1 MCVSVQSIKP
11 RDALSVVLTMTSFII
26 VGARKGWSKANCN
39 WFFSR
44 RQARNKEKEPTNELL
59 TLWVVR
65 LSSAIYCQSSGP
77 CFKAS
82 PASSQLL
89 LHLHWSHNAG
99 LTLCLLTQR
108 ACESQIQQ
116 DDFAAVWLTG
126 KCSLIWRTF
135 FFFFQA
141 NGHAYFCNMEC
152 KLSIYLT
159 LVSVTFQ
166 LAKGGRRTFTTCLA
180 KWHIFFPLLLLLPSC
195 RLVYLKQTVPA
206 Q

>member
-11 RDALSVVLTMTSFII
+11 RDAPSVVLTMTSFII

-44 RQARNKEKEPTNELL
+44 RQASNKEKEPTNELL

-135 FFFFQA
+135 FFFFKQMDMLIFA
-141 NGHAYFCNMEC
+141 TWSASSLFIWHWSLWHSSRPREDAGH
-152 KLSIYLT
+152 S
-159 LVSVTFQ
+159 Q
-166 LAKGGRRTFTTCLA
+166 
-180 KWHIFFPLLLLLPSC
+180 
-195 RLVYLKQTVPA
+195 PA
-206 Q
+206 LQSDT

>member
-1 MCVSVQSIKP
+1 MQGKDEVRQIVIGSFLGDKQVIKKRNQQMSYSP
-11 RDALSVVLTMTSFII
+11 CEWSDFPPLFIVRAQGSALKPALPHPSF
-26 VGARKGWSKANCN
+26 
-39 WFFSR
+39 
-44 RQARNKEKEPTNELL
+44 
-59 TLWVVR
+59 
-65 LSSAIYCQSSGP
+65 
-77 CFKAS
+77 CFIS
-82 PASSQLL
+82 
-89 LHLHWSHNAG
+89 HWSHNAG

-126 KCSLIWRTF
+126 KCSLIWKTF

-152 KLSIYLT
+152 KPCIYLT

-166 LAKGGRRTFTTCLA
+166 PAKGGLRTFTTCLA
-180 KWHIFFPLLLLLPSC
+180 KWHIFFPLPLLLPSC
-195 RLVYLKQTVPA
+195 QLVYLKQTVPA

>member
-11 RDALSVVLTMTSFII
+11 RDAPSVVLTMTSFII

-44 RQARNKEKEPTNELL
+44 RQASNKEKEPTNELL

-135 FFFFQA
+135 FFFSS
-141 NGHAYFCNMEC
+141 
-152 KLSIYLT
+152 KW
-159 LVSVTFQ
+159 
-166 LAKGGRRTFTTCLA
+166 TCLFLQHGVQA
-180 KWHIFFPLLLLLPSC
+180 LYLFDIGLCDIPAGQGRTQDIHNLPCKVTHNFS
-195 RLVYLKQTVPA
+195 LSLSFSLPA
-206 Q
+206 D